1 MMLQILF
8 NHFFRHLPN
17 CGAEFNRL
25 PIVSSPISLLQ
36 MWKLLEQS
44 TCRIAFDPP
53 HNLTGC
59 HSGRG
64 THQNMHMILANYTAH
79 DPYLKRFTNLTNH
92 CSNSFCNIPLSKSY
106 SGISSPKQND
116 TQFEKPYDCHTCSP

>member
-17 CGAEFNRL
+17 CGAEIS
-25 PIVSSPISLLQ
+25 PCPKMSSPISLLQ

-59 HSGRG
+59 HSGRS

-79 DPYLKRFTNLTNH
+79 DPFHKLDEPLLELVQQH
-92 CSNSFCNIPLSKSY
+92 PLSKSY